1 MISFNGVR
9 FSFNCFMKGFW
20 WVIFFLL
27 ILMVIGMGIVFF
39 ILIKMLFVNSLSSVI
54 IFMVLMVIVGIVFI
68 GIFNGILYSLVMS
81 FFWSNISFGIYC
93 FKVKLDIMYCIK
105 YVIFVFLVLLFFF
118 VVVGYII
125 FD

>member
-20 WVIFFLL
+20 WVIFFLS

-39 ILIKMLFVNSLSSVI
+39 ISIKMLFVNSLSSVI

-81 FFWSNISFGIYC
+81 FFWSNISFGIYR
-93 FKVKLDIMYCIK
+93 FKVKLDITYCIK

>member
-1 MISFNGVR
+1 
-9 FSFNCFMKGFW
+9 
-20 WVIFFLL
+20 
-27 ILMVIGMGIVFF
+27 
-39 ILIKMLFVNSLSSVI
+39 
-54 IFMVLMVIVGIVFI
+54 MVLMVIVGIVFI